1 MKLWPYIAILVIAAL
16 VAIGNASRDA
26 TKVAKEAAERVT
38 SEKQNDNTSQRAQQA
53 VKRALKVLE

>member
-1 MKLWPYIAILVIAAL
+1 MKLWPYIVILVIAAL

-26 TKVAKEAAERVT
+26 TKVAKEAAERVI

-53 VKRALKVLE
+53 VKRAF